1 MPELPEVETVRR
13 VLSPQL
19 CGLTVEEAVT
29 GRPEV
34 IAYPAADEF
43 RSRMAGR
50 TVTAVDR
57 RGKFLIIRLDSGE
70 RAVVHLRMTGCLL
83 LAPAE
88 LPPEKHTHVVLRLS
102 GGRELRF
109 SDMRR
114 FGRLWLLRE
123 GEDGVCGLDALGPE
137 PFDAGLSAGYLS
149 ARLGSSRRAVKE
161 CLLDQSVVAG
171 IGNIYGDEILFAA
184 GIAPDRPVRSLEREE
199 WERLASMIPDR
210 LAYFIEKNAITPQ
223 EYLETRG
230 RDYRNTPFLQVYG
243 HGGEPCPVCGAE
255 LRRAVIGGRGSVF
268 CPQCQH

>member
-13 VLSPQL
+13 VLAPQL

-83 LAPAE
+83 LAPEE

-114 FGRLWLLRE
+114 SGASGCCARARTVSAASTPWGRSPSMP
-123 GEDGVCGLDALGPE
+123 GCP
-137 PFDAGLSAGYLS
+137 
-149 ARLGSSRRAVKE
+149 
-161 CLLDQSVVAG
+161 
-171 IGNIYGDEILFAA
+171 
-184 GIAPDRPVRSLEREE
+184 PD
-199 WERLASMIPDR
+199 I
-210 LAYFIEKNAITPQ
+210 
-223 EYLETRG
+223 
-230 RDYRNTPFLQVYG
+230 
-243 HGGEPCPVCGAE
+243 
-255 LRRAVIGGRGSVF
+255 
-268 CPQCQH
+268 

>member
-13 VLSPQL
+13 VLAPQL

-109 SDMRR
+109 CDMAPLRAPLAAARGRGRGMRPRR
-114 FGRLWLLRE
+114 PGAGALRCRAVRRISE
-123 GEDGVCGLDALGPE
+123 RAAGLEQAGSQGVPAGPE
-137 PFDAGLSAGYLS
+137 RGG
-149 ARLGSSRRAVKE
+149 
-161 CLLDQSVVAG
+161 
-171 IGNIYGDEILFAA
+171 GD
-184 GIAPDRPVRSLEREE
+184 R
-199 WERLASMIPDR
+199 
-210 LAYFIEKNAITPQ
+210 
-223 EYLETRG
+223 EYLRRRDTFRRG
-230 RDYRNTPFLQVYG
+230 HSPRP
-243 HGGEPCPVCGAE
+243 PGAQ
-255 LRRAVIGGRGSVF
+255 
-268 CPQCQH
+268 P

>member
-13 VLSPQL
+13 VLAPQL

-43 RSRMAGR
+43 RS
-50 TVTAVDR
+50 
-57 RGKFLIIRLDSGE
+57 
-70 RAVVHLRMTGCLL
+70 
-83 LAPAE
+83 
-88 LPPEKHTHVVLRLS
+88 
-102 GGRELRF
+102 
-109 SDMRR
+109 R

-184 GIAPDRPVRSLEREE
+184 GIAPDRPARSLEREE